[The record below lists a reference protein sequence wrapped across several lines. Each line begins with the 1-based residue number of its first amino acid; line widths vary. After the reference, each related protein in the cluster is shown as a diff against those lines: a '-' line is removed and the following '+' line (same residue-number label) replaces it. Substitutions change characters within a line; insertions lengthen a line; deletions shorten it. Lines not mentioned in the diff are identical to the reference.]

1 MADDEWMTDDEIIAE
16 TIRRAL
22 AGDAEAGRQA
32 LDHCRWG
39 LTRNNLH
46 PDLQSYLA
54 ARITDVLDGIKPDR
68 ALRIAKPRGRPPDP
82 LPKWQQE
89 LGAFAALLTQRGYRP
104 QQIAV
109 AMCDERRA
117 LHDKPLEES
126 DAHAIRVAWEPMQR
140 IAPDRLEDLAGRY
153 GEKLP
158 EYPLRKNR

>member
-1 MADDEWMTDDEIIAE
+1 MTDDQMLTDDVMRAE

-22 AGDAEAGRQA
+22 AGDAEAGLKA
-32 LDHCRWG
+32 LDDCRWG
-39 LTRNNLH
+39 LTCNNLH
-46 PDLQSYLA
+46 PDLRSYLA
-54 ARITDVLDGIKPDR
+54 ARITDVLDGVKPDR

-82 LPKWQQE
+82 FPEWQQE

-126 DAHAIRVAWEPMQR
+126 DAHAIRKTWEPMQR
-140 IAPDRLEDLAGRY
+140 IDTETLERLAGRY
-153 GEKLP
+153 REKLS
-158 EYPLRKNR
+158 EYPLRINR